1 MVAAST
7 VGAAGASPET
17 SPSHS
22 VTLSFPAPTGP
33 YSVGVTELHLIDP
46 DRADPWD
53 AGRRRELM
61 IQIWYPAEGSTSPP
75 APWMPLGGQEAQ
87 HVYLTELGVPQG
99 SWTLGLSHSR
109 EDLPARTDIG
119 RFPILLNSPG
129 MGDTTGWSTAQA
141 EDLASHG
148 YVVVAMNHTH
158 EAFAV
163 HFPDGRIERTVVP
176 LDSPQEVLR
185 DLLLPTRVADTRFVL
200 DRLAAYV
207 AGQPSDLGNTLPAHL
222 AENMDL
228 SHVGMF
234 GHSLG
239 GSTTTQALHD
249 DPRIR
254 AGVNLDGP
262 ILGSVADDGIDRPL
276 LMLASESSPW
286 FGKPGWEPYWRNN
299 TGSKLP
305 LRVSGTEHM
314 SFCDQQA
321 ILPQLATAGLLLAD
335 TRTKAVGSIDA
346 DRSIELQR
354 GYLRVYFD
362 VVFGRVDADIIEA
375 IEHLPEVIPHP

>member
-1 MVAAST
+1 MVAVSA
-7 VGAAGASPET
+7 VGVAEASPEA
-17 SPSHS
+17 PPGDAVILS
-22 VTLSFPAPTGP
+22 VPAPTGP
-33 YSVGVTELHLIDP
+33 YAVGVTELQLTDP

-53 AGRRRELM
+53 AGRRRELLV
-61 IQIWYPAEGSTSPP
+61 QIWYPADGSRAAPA

-87 HVYLTELGVPQG
+87 RSYLTELGVPEG
-99 SWTLGLSHSR
+99 SWSLGPSHSHR
-109 EDLPARTDIG
+109 DEPAGVG
-119 RFPILLNSPG
+119 RFPVLLNSPG

-148 YVVVAMNHTH
+148 YIVVAMNHTH

-163 HFPDGRIERTVVP
+163 HFPDGRVQRTVVP

-185 DLLLPTRVADTRFVL
+185 DLLLPTRVADTEFVL
-200 DRLAAYV
+200 DELTANAA
-207 AGQPSDLGNTLPAHL
+207 GHPLPEHL
-222 AENMDL
+222 VESMDL
-228 SHVGMF
+228 SRVGMF

-262 ILGSVADDGIDRPL
+262 VLGSVADDGTDRPL

-286 FGKPGWEPYWRNN
+286 FGKPGWEPYWRRN
-299 TGSKLP
+299 TGLKLP
-305 LRVSGTEHM
+305 LRLPGTQHM

-321 ILPQLATAGLLLAD
+321 ILSQLATAGLLSTD
-335 TRTKAVGSIDA
+335 TKTKAVGSIDA

-354 GYLRVYFD
+354 TYLRVYFD
-362 VVFGRVDADIIEA
+362 VVFGRLDADVPDALERFA
-375 IEHLPEVIPHP
+375 QPATVPYQQPE